1 MSIAEYIANLNRI
14 KDEALANWSNL
25 SPIEKEVFENSF
37 DWLVD
42 NLDIKRGTVNVT
54 DDLTSQMND
63 FVQVVVDI
71 VNKSKGYES
80 KVSGFLGDLDTIQE
94 NNKKFHGSFNNFDI
108 NTAGVKN
115 VQRTVVEEI
124 INQYTD
130 NGLNPNFA
138 APLRDGIFRNLL
150 AGANM
155 KDIRQYLQNY
165 ILGGE
170 DQSGKLHQYLNQTA
184 QQAVDSYTGMI
195 NQQLNK
201 DFKFTGYIISGSLI
215 ETSSQQC
222 IYAIEHAHDPGGYLS
237 FTEWNQVLDIARN
250 NKKAKLIE
258 GTTVINLPINKLHW
272 GCRHDFTPVIVKPK
286 EEPKPKKEPKKKAEP
301 KPQPTAQQAAAK
313 SFYKVA
319 KSKDEAKQVVKDM
332 FTNYTGLNIGNVSVS
347 SDIDTARMNRIN
359 AKLNELMNK
368 FNLLE
373 AAKGGPKPIDVT
385 FKSVVS
391 DRGITYGVVHHYY
404 DEFRPSLPANGKI
417 AKMNFGDKVSDTRIV
432 PMTDE
437 QAPFRHASRVDPE
450 NLEFSTIVHEF
461 GHVLSIP
468 EHAIL
473 PGAEQK
479 VKDFWKAMEE
489 LKREYNAERK
499 GLLDQIAK
507 FKPSATNIP
516 TAEEVE
522 AFKKAKADYA
532 DIFIGQYAN
541 MNVAEL
547 MCEGFTEYQLR
558 ATPSKYAKKI
568 GLLIDQY
575 FGK

>member
-42 NLDIKRGTVNVT
+42 NLDIKRGTVNVN

-71 VNKSKGYES
+71 VNKAKGYES

-258 GTTVINLPINKLHW
+258 GTTVVNLPINKLHW

-286 EEPKPKKEPKKKAEP
+286 EEPKAKKEPRKKAA
-301 KPQPTAQQAAAK
+301 PQPTAQQAAAK
-313 SFYKVA
+313 SFYREA
-319 KSKDEAKQVVKDM
+319 KNKDEARQVVKDM
-332 FTNYTGLNIGNVSVS
+332 FENYAGFKLAGVSIS
-347 SDIDTARMNRIN
+347 SDLDTARMNRIN

-368 FNLLE
+368 YKIPPGNVYE
-373 AAKGGPKPIDVT
+373 KPIDVT
-385 FKSVVS
+385 FKSTPRAFGQIGVI
-391 DRGITYGVVHHYY
+391 DDYRFPELRGKVA
-404 DEFRPSLPANGKI
+404 R
-417 AKMNFGDKVSDTRIV
+417 MNFGDQFDGDRIK
-432 PMTDE
+432 PYLPE
-437 QAPFRHASRVDPE
+437 QVLHRDKSPVDLE
-450 NLEFSTIVHEF
+450 NLQVSTVTHEF
-461 GHVLSIP
+461 AHVLSAS
-468 EHAIL
+468 EVL
-473 PGAEQK
+473 QGK
-479 VKDFWKAMEE
+479 NTTKDLQEFWGKMRQ
-489 LKREYNAERK
+489 LKSEYEN
-499 GLLDQIAK
+499 
-507 FKPSATNIP
+507 
-516 TAEEVE
+516 V
-522 AFKKAKADYA
+522 
-532 DIFIGQYAN
+532 IGQLSRAETTEETNKKLFDLYLGRYASTN
-541 MNVAEL
+541 LNEFMA
-547 MCEGFTEYQLR
+547 EGFTEYKLK
-558 ATPSKYAKKI
+558 AEPSFYAKKI

-575 FGK
+575 FGQ